1 MVVLYVGRL
10 SFYAKAQPLP
20 IYAALQASTDK
31 HQVHIIHFGV
41 FSNTGLEKGFK
52 GSAQALCPNVTCH
65 WLDGSVDV
73 NHALAWHSVDVFCF
87 LADNIQETFGLTPTE
102 VMSAGLPV
110 VVSDWNGYKD
120 TVRHKVDGFKAVT
133 CMPTAGSGLGL
144 AQRHL
149 FDIDNFDYYIGH
161 TSQFV
166 GVDIPQCTSA
176 FNALFSSHKLR
187 QKMGQSGQLRAQAV
201 YDWPVVVAQYQQLW
215 HQLGE
220 LRKARTEHSELD
232 IEPPSRLCPFNLYQS
247 YSSTIIGLETYVQIN
262 APVSAVELNER
273 RNLAMISFAAVV
285 LPSEANCQ
293 LILDKLEG
301 IQGAI
306 TVSQLAV
313 LVNGNTIQQQNNLI
327 LILTWLHKQSW
338 VSLN

>member
-1 MVVLYVGRL
+1 M
-10 SFYAKAQPLP
+10 
-20 IYAALQASTDK
+20 
-31 HQVHIIHFGV
+31 
-41 FSNTGLEKGFK
+41 
-52 GSAQALCPNVTCH
+52 
-65 WLDGSVDV
+65 
-73 NHALAWHSVDVFCF
+73 
-87 LADNIQETFGLTPTE
+87 
-102 VMSAGLPV
+102 
-110 VVSDWNGYKD
+110 
-120 TVRHKVDGFKAVT
+120 
-133 CMPTAGSGLGL
+133 
-144 AQRHL
+144 
-149 FDIDNFDYYIGH
+149 
-161 TSQFV
+161 
-166 GVDIPQCTSA
+166 
-176 FNALFSSHKLR
+176 
-187 QKMGQSGQLRAQAV
+187 
-201 YDWPVVVAQYQQLW
+201 AQYQQLW